1 VLHRAAE
8 AVSPREGSG
17 VSSGLRSERDLG
29 FERRLIVLMAA
40 RLILSAVSLGV
51 TLGLEAAGENFTTA
65 EWRGFYAT
73 IAFAFLATIV
83 YGVVLH
89 RVVHPGRF
97 AALNVVTDVA
107 IVTAL
112 VQFSG
117 GHDSVF
123 PFLYVL
129 VAAYGGFLFEFRG
142 AVGTAGLAIAAYGGV
157 LFAGHLGWIP
167 SLAIG
172 PPKPVALLLTSWVVN
187 GGAVA
192 IVAILA
198 NLLTLE
204 LRRTGEA
211 LDQRTTDL
219 QRLQSLHQSTVKSLM
234 SGLLTTDQLGCVT
247 SFNPEAERITGR
259 SCRDAIG
266 RDAEDII
273 PGIRELAISATDGGG
288 GENSRRRMP
297 YRNERGEEL
306 HLGLAAYVL
315 KDADGAAFGFVVIFQ
330 DVTSVVEMEQ
340 ELRRSER
347 LAAVGELSASIAH
360 EVRNPL
366 AAISGSIQILR
377 NLVAR
382 QGAEREPRRL
392 MEIAIRETDRLNRLI
407 TDFLQYARPGPLNP
421 EPIIVAEAVEDVLKM
436 FESVR
441 PQNVAVSVEVEEGLR
456 VVADSSQLRQVLWN
470 LVLNAAEAMAEG
482 GGLLVSAG
490 ALPGEAP
497 QASAH
502 FDRNE
507 AMEQKKSDW
516 AEIAIADRGEGVPPD
531 VVERIFDPF
540 FTTKK
545 RGSGLGLAAV
555 HRIVE
560 DHGGSVRLES
570 TVGEGT
576 TVRLRFPR
584 SEKPS

>member
-1 VLHRAAE
+1 MVYAPIVASGPE
-8 AVSPREGSG
+8 EGSD
-17 VSSGLRSERDLG
+17 VSSVSRSERDRG
-29 FERRLIVLMAA
+29 FEQRLVVLMAA
-40 RLILSAVSLGV
+40 RLALAAVSLGV
-51 TLGLEAAGENFTTA
+51 TVGLEAVGENFTTA

-89 RVVHPGRF
+89 RVVHPRRF
-97 AALNVVTDVA
+97 AALNVVTDIA

-129 VAAYGGFLFEFRG
+129 VAAYGAFLFEFRG
-142 AVGTAGLAIAAYGGV
+142 AMGTATLAIAAYGTV
-157 LFAGHLGWIP
+157 LFAGHIGWIP
-167 SLAIG
+167 SFAIG
-172 PPKPVALLLTSWVVN
+172 PPKAAALLLTSWVVN
-187 GGAVA
+187 GGAIA

-198 NLLTLE
+198 SLLTLE

-219 QRLQSLHQSTVKSLM
+219 QRLQSLHESTVKSLM
-234 SGLLTTDQLGCVT
+234 SGLLTTDQLGRVT

-259 SCRDAIG
+259 TARDAIG
-266 RDAEDII
+266 RDVEEII
-273 PGIRELAISATDGGG
+273 PGIRELAIGATEDGV
-288 GENSRRRMP
+288 GENSRARMP
-297 YRNERGEEL
+297 YCNRHGAEL
-306 HLGLAAYVL
+306 HLGLAAYLL

-330 DVTSVVEMEQ
+330 DVTSVVEMER

-377 NLVAR
+377 NLVGR
-382 QGAEREPRRL
+382 EEGQREPRLL

-407 TDFLQYARPGPLNP
+407 TDFLQYAKPGPLKL
-421 EPIIVAEAVEDVLKM
+421 ESVIVAEAVEDVLKM
-436 FESVR
+436 FASVR
-441 PQNVAVSVEVEEGLR
+441 PENVEARVEIEDGLR
-456 VVADSSQLRQVLWN
+456 VVADASRIRQVLWN

-482 GGLLVSAG
+482 GVLRVSAA
-490 ALPGEAP
+490 ALSGKTP
-497 QASAH
+497 QASANVG
-502 FDRNE
+502 RNE
-507 AMEQKKSDW
+507 TMEREKSGW
-516 AEIAIADRGEGVPPD
+516 AEVAIADRGAGVSPD
-531 VVERIFDPF
+531 VLERVFDPF
-540 FTTKK
+540 FTTKEQ
-545 RGSGLGLAAV
+545 GSGLGLAAV
-555 HRIVE
+555 HRIVG

-576 TVRLRFPR
+576 TVRLRFPLA
-584 SEKPS
+584 EAPS

>member
-1 VLHRAAE
+1 
-8 AVSPREGSG
+8 
-17 VSSGLRSERDLG
+17 
-29 FERRLIVLMAA
+29 MAA
-40 RLILSAVSLGV
+40 RLVLSAVSLGV

-65 EWRGFYAT
+65 EWRGLYAT

-89 RVVHPGRF
+89 RVVHPQRF
-97 AALNVVTDVA
+97 AMLNVCTDIA

-129 VAAYGGFLFEFRG
+129 VAAYGAFLFRFRG
-142 AVGTAGLAIAAYGGV
+142 AMGTAALAVAAYGAV

-167 SLAIG
+167 SFAIG
-172 PPKPVALLLTSWVVN
+172 PPKPAALLLTTWIVN
-187 GGAVA
+187 GGAVG

-198 NLLTLE
+198 NGLTLE

-234 SGLLTTDQLGCVT
+234 SGLLTTDRVGLVT

-259 SCRDAIG
+259 SGRDAIG
-266 RDAEDII
+266 RDFDEII
-273 PGIRELAISATDGGG
+273 PGIRQLAISATEEGS
-288 GENSRRRMP
+288 GENSRARMP
-297 YRNERGEEL
+297 YRNELGEER
-306 HLGLAAYVL
+306 HLGLAAYIL
-315 KDADGAAFGFVVIFQ
+315 KDAFDAAFGFVVIFQ
-330 DVTSVVEMEQ
+330 DVTAVVEMER

-377 NLVAR
+377 NLVGR
-382 QGAEREPRRL
+382 EEPEREPRML
-392 MEIAIRETDRLNRLI
+392 MEIVIRETDRLNRLI
-407 TDFLQYARPGPLNP
+407 TDFLQYAKPGPLKL
-421 EPIIVAEAVEDVLKM
+421 ESVIVAEAVEDVLKM
-436 FESVR
+436 FEAVR
-441 PQNVAVSVEVEEGLR
+441 PENVAVYVEVEDGLQ
-456 VVADSSQLRQVLWN
+456 VVADASQLRQVLWN
-470 LVLNAAEAMAEG
+470 LVLNAAQAMVEG
-482 GGLLVSAG
+482 GALGVSAA
-490 ALPGEAP
+490 ALSDETP
-497 QASAH
+497 QESANVG
-502 FDRNE
+502 RNE
-507 AMEQKKSDW
+507 TTGQKKTGL
-516 AEIAIADRGEGVPPD
+516 AEIAISDRGAGVPSD
-531 VVERIFDPF
+531 VLERIFDPF
-540 FTTKK
+540 FTTKV
-545 RGSGLGLAAV
+545 RGSGLGLATV

-576 TVRLRFPR
+576 TVRLRFR
-584 SEKPS
+584 KIEVSS

>member
-1 VLHRAAE
+1 MA
-8 AVSPREGSG
+8 S
-17 VSSGLRSERDLG
+17 
-29 FERRLIVLMAA
+29 RLV
-40 RLILSAVSLGV
+40 LSAVSLGV

-65 EWRGFYAT
+65 EWRGLYAT

-89 RVVHPGRF
+89 RVVDPQRF
-97 AALNVVTDVA
+97 AALNVGTDIA

-129 VAAYGGFLFEFRG
+129 VAAYGAFLFRFRG
-142 AVGTAGLAIAAYGGV
+142 AMGTAALAIAAYGAV

-172 PPKPVALLLTSWVVN
+172 PPKPAALLLTTWVIN
-187 GGAVA
+187 GGAVV

-198 NLLTLE
+198 NGLTLE

-234 SGLLTTDQLGCVT
+234 SGLLTTDQVGRVT
-247 SFNPEAERITGR
+247 SFNPEAERITGC
-259 SCRDAIG
+259 SGRDAIG
-266 RDAEDII
+266 RDVDEII
-273 PGIRELAISATDGGG
+273 PGIRELAISATEEGS
-288 GENSRRRMP
+288 GENSRARMP
-297 YRNERGEEL
+297 YRNEFGEEL
-306 HLGLAAYVL
+306 HLGLAAYIL
-315 KDADGAAFGFVVIFQ
+315 KDAFDAAFGFVVIFQ
-330 DVTSVVEMEQ
+330 DVTSVVEMER

-377 NLVAR
+377 NLVGR
-382 QGAEREPRRL
+382 EEAEREPRML
-392 MEIAIRETDRLNRLI
+392 MEIVIRETDRLNRLI
-407 TDFLQYARPGPLNP
+407 TDFLQYARPGPLAL
-421 EPIIVAEAVEDVLKM
+421 ESVMVAEAVEDVLKM
-436 FESVR
+436 FEAVR
-441 PQNVAVSVEVEEGLR
+441 PENVSVHVDVEEGLR
-456 VVADSSQLRQVLWN
+456 VVADASQLRQVLWN
-470 LVLNAAEAMAEG
+470 LVLNAAQAMAEG
-482 GGLLVSAG
+482 GRLGVSGAALLDQ
-490 ALPGEAP
+490 AP
-497 QASAH
+497 QETANVG
-502 FDRNE
+502 RNE
-507 AMEQKKSDW
+507 TTDEKRTGW
-516 AEIAIADRGEGVPPD
+516 AEIAISDRGAGVPSD
-531 VVERIFDPF
+531 VLERIFDPF
-540 FTTKK
+540 FTTKE
-545 RGSGLGLAAV
+545 RGSGLGLATV

-560 DHGGSVRLES
+560 DHGGSVRLET

-576 TVRLRFPR
+576 TVRLRFPQIQV
-584 SEKPS
+584 SS